1 MTAFINSA
9 LTRGVMAVAGLKARL
24 TEERG
29 QDLMEYA
36 VLGGVLAVLVV
47 GVGTA
52 LALTG
57 AATTMA
63 NAIAECIDFDNVCP

>member
-1 MTAFINSA
+1 MTALINSA
-9 LTRGVMAVAGLKARL
+9 LMRAMTAVSGLKARL
-24 TEERG
+24 AEERG